1 MPKKSN
7 RSMDEKNYIGYL
19 KFKGSL
25 VEDGLMDARKAAQ
38 ALVGFDEI
46 VKFYAGRQ
54 APSLRDMEYDLP
66 VLIKKGTWSV
76 ELIDNLALWAAAGAG
91 IVGTTYLA
99 TAAKKMAE
107 KDFDDV
113 GLKDVFRKALEAAQW
128 TIRIGKHVKD
138 LAIKK
143 FDNVKIKGNSGEIGI
158 PSADGEY
165 LYVPKQFFDLYID
178 TNPKL
183 LEKVA
188 LLIEPER
195 TLLVGIVRDG
205 EEICEEIPYSARRIF
220 TQEEDEDEVL
230 FPELIHG
237 LSVELEGELTRG
249 NETSNTVGFKY
260 QGHILTCEPDVGS
273 IVRFKNALF
282 LWCRMQGRVSRADK
296 HGGYNALRPRII
308 FSYIEPLEKESTT
321 DDLFKQQ

>member
-1 MPKKSN
+1 
-7 RSMDEKNYIGYL
+7 MDKRNYIGYL

-38 ALVGFDEI
+38 ALLGFDEI
-46 VKFYAGRQ
+46 IKFYAGRQ
-54 APSLRDMEYDLP
+54 AATLRDVEYDLP

-76 ELIDNLALWAAAGAG
+76 ELLENLALWVAAGAG
-91 IVGTTYLA
+91 IAGTTYLA

-113 GLKDVFRKALEAAQW
+113 GLKDIFRKALEAAQW

-143 FDNVKIKGNSGEIGI
+143 FENVKIKGNSGEIGI
-158 PSADGEY
+158 PNANGEY
-165 LYVPKQFFDLYID
+165 LYVPKEFFDLYID
-178 TNPKL
+178 TSPKL

-188 LLIEPER
+188 LLVEPER
-195 TLLVGIVRDG
+195 TLLVAIVKNG
-205 EEICEEIPYSARRIF
+205 KEIQEEISYSSRRIF

-230 FPELIHG
+230 FPELTHG
-237 LSVELEGELTRG
+237 LRVELEGEVTRG

-260 QGHILTCEPDVGS
+260 QDHILTCEPQVGS

-282 LWCRMQGRVSRADK
+282 LWCRMYGSVSRADK
-296 HGGYNALRPRII
+296 NGGFNSLRPRIL
-308 FSYIEPLEKESTT
+308 FSHVEPLEKDHSS
-321 DDLFKQQ
+321 DDLFK

>member
-1 MPKKSN
+1 MEEKS
-7 RSMDEKNYIGYL
+7 YIGYL

-54 APSLRDMEYDLP
+54 AASLRDMEYDLP
-66 VLIKKGTWSV
+66 VLIKKGTWSI
-76 ELIDNLALWAAAGAG
+76 ELLDNLALWAAAGAG

-107 KDFDDV
+107 KDFDDF
-113 GLKDVFRKALEAAQW
+113 GLKDVFRKALEATQW

-138 LAIKK
+138 LALKK
-143 FDNVKIKGNSGEIGI
+143 FENVKIRGNSGEIGI
-158 PSADGEY
+158 PNADGEY
-165 LYVPKQFFDLYID
+165 LYVPKQFFDFYID
-178 TNPKL
+178 TSPKL
-183 LEKVA
+183 LEKIA
-188 LLIEPER
+188 LLIERER
-195 TLLVGIVRDG
+195 TLIVGIVKDG
-205 EEICEEIPYSARRIF
+205 EEIREEIPFAARRIF

-249 NETSNTVGFKY
+249 NETSNTMGFKF
-260 QGHILTCEPDVGS
+260 QDHILTCEPEVGS
-273 IVRFKNALF
+273 IVRFKKALF
-282 LWCRMQGRVSRADK
+282 LWCRMYGRVSRADK
-296 HGGYNALRPRII
+296 GGGYSALRPRII
-308 FSYIEPLEKESTT
+308 FSHVEPLEKDHTS
-321 DDLFKQQ
+321 DDLFKQ